1 MSCISSGG
9 DTNSDI
15 AVRGGATSDYR
26 SRSGKRSAKSHS
38 RHYDRGRYSSIVI
51 VITVHDVLGDGGYS
65 STSKRYKDDI
75 SDEVI

>member
-9 DTNSDI
+9 DTTSGI
-15 AVRGGATSDYR
+15 AVKGGATSDYTCR

-38 RHYDRGRYSSIVI
+38 RHYNRGSYSSIVI

-65 STSKRYKDDI
+65 KRYKDDDT